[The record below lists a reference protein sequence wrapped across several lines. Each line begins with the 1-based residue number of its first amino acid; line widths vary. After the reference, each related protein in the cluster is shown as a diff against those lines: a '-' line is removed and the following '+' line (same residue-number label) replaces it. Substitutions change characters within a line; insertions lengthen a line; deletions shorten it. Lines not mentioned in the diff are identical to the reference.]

1 MKYIIT
7 ESRLNNLVFSYLNN
21 QDWRTWDIGDG
32 EFNVAD
38 GEFGKDLIRLRIQY
52 SSTIPDRSFDV
63 IYIADELVSQ
73 IIKLFGLSNS
83 DAITSIISWFNQ
95 KYEKD
100 LTLEDF
106 EWLDNDGEYY
116 ADDDDEDY

>member
-7 ESRLNNLVFSYLNN
+7 ESRLNNLVFSYLDN
-21 QDWRTWDIGDG
+21 QDWQTWDIGDG

-38 GEFGKDLIRLRIQY
+38 GEFGEDLIRFRIQY
-52 SSTIPDRSFDV
+52 SITIPDRSFDV
-63 IYIADELVSQ
+63 IYIADELVTQ

-83 DAITSIISWFNQ
+83 DAITSIIAWVNK
-95 KYEKD
+95 KYDKD

-106 EWLDNDGEYY
+106 EWLNNDGEYY
-116 ADDDDEDY
+116 ADEDDEDY

>member
-1 MKYIIT
+1 MKIIIT
-7 ESRLNNLVFSYLNN
+7 ESKFNKLVFRYLDG
-21 QDWRTWDIGDG
+21 QDWHTWDIGDG

-38 GEFGKDLIRLRIQY
+38 GEFGRDLIRLRIQY

-95 KYEKD
+95 KYDKD

-116 ADDDDEDY
+116 ADDDEDY